1 MKRRNLNDVVDELLA
16 SQEIKLRTKTK
27 EYIQI
32 IEQQKERQGGK
43 PVQNIRLKRRR
54 GQELSDLIDE
64 LDLQTNI
71 NTNIKEILVKNSL
84 INQGEKPV
92 VGTIQDSKAT
102 MNRKITKL
110 DFMSSTPISN
120 EMPIREI
127 ETDLLSVLLEEN

>member
-110 DFMSSTPISN
+110 DFMRSTPISN